1 MYLILNKLLL
11 VNWSRVSEHMLAFFI
26 LLKCYKNFVMSLDSV
41 FLLIDIFIHRIIL
54 LLMPKEG
61 LILKKIIKFFKLLK
75 RRIDILNAEAEL
87 KFILENK

>member
-1 MYLILNKLLL
+1 M
-11 VNWSRVSEHMLAFFI
+11 
-26 LLKCYKNFVMSLDSV
+26 DSV
-41 FLLIDIFIHRIIL
+41 FLLIDLLTLIIIL
-54 LLMPKEG
+54 LLMPKQD

>member
-1 MYLILNKLLL
+1 
-11 VNWSRVSEHMLAFFI
+11 MLGLFI
-26 LLKCYKNFVMSLDSV
+26 VQKGYKNLVILMDSV
-41 FLLIDIFIHRIIL
+41 FLLIDILILRII

-75 RRIDILNAEAEL
+75 RRIDIRNAENEL

>member
-1 MYLILNKLLL
+1 MI
-11 VNWSRVSEHMLAFFI
+11 AI
-26 LLKCYKNFVMSLDSV
+26 DSV
-41 FLLIDIFIHRIIL
+41 LMLIDIFILRIIL

>member
-1 MYLILNKLLL
+1 M
-11 VNWSRVSEHMLAFFI
+11 A
-26 LLKCYKNFVMSLDSV
+26 SV
-41 FLLIDIFIHRIIL
+41 FLLIDIFILRIIL

-75 RRIDILNAEAEL
+75 RRIDIYNAEVEL

>member
-1 MYLILNKLLL
+1 
-11 VNWSRVSEHMLAFFI
+11 MLGLFI
-26 LLKCYKNFVMSLDSV
+26 VQNDYKNLVISMDSV
-41 FLLIDIFIHRIIL
+41 FLLIDILILRIIL

-75 RRIDILNAEAEL
+75 RRIDIRNAETEL